1 MHPVPGLAGIR
12 ARLFLSLAFF
22 ATVLTLV
29 LSVWIE
35 RVARRELEAELTSK
49 LYAVGGIA
57 VFELKPS
64 VIPGLLAF
72 TSAQKGF
79 RTYRDAVR
87 DLNQLRELTGVS
99 RIFLAD
105 REGRSYVDTDE
116 RVAIGTPL
124 PRLRSDRA
132 AVLEVMEGNPAAAPL
147 FTDSQGQIRKAGYV
161 PVEGS
166 DGSVIALVGVE
177 ADAQF
182 LGAVRALRARILGIG
197 LVGIALSLALAAVL
211 ARGLTQ
217 PLDRLVGWAEQL
229 GAGNLSVRV
238 PVSGRDEIG
247 FLGET
252 LEQMR
257 ERLESRDREL
267 RAMVAGVAHEIRN
280 PLGGMRLY
288 TELIARD
295 PSLPESQQVRLR
307 KVLRELD
314 QLGRI
319 VDEFLLFARPAHPE
333 PETISLRETVNDLIA
348 WIGPEAAE
356 AQVVIE
362 SSGDE
367 GTAVLFDRTH
377 FQQVLRNLID
387 NAVQAAAESSDPA
400 IASPDPA
407 TASLDPTQ
415 GGRVRLSWSRRGD
428 RVELSVLD
436 NGPGISRD
444 VRERI
449 FEPFFTTKA
458 MGAGLGLPIVQRLA
472 LLNHAELDVLDADGG
487 GSCFRLRM
495 AEGRKS

>member
-1 MHPVPGLAGIR
+1 MPDLATKTRPVSWLSGIR
-12 ARLFLSLAFF
+12 TRLFLSLALF

-29 LSVWIE
+29 LSFSID

-57 VFELKPS
+57 VFELKPT

-87 DLNQLRELTGVS
+87 DLTQLRDLTGVS

-105 REGRSYVDTDE
+105 PEGRSYVDTDE
-116 RVAIGTPL
+116 RVGIGTPL

-132 AVLEVMEGNPAAAPL
+132 AVQVVMDGNPAAAPL

-161 PVEGS
+161 PVQSG
-166 DGSVIALVGVE
+166 DGTVIALVGVE

-197 LVGIALSLALAAVL
+197 LAGIVFSLALAAIL

-217 PLDRLVGWAEQL
+217 PLDRLVDWARQL
-229 GAGNLSVRV
+229 GAGNLAVRV

-257 ERLESRDREL
+257 EHLESRDREL

-295 PSLPESQQVRLR
+295 KNLAESQRDRLA
-307 KVLRELD
+307 KVLGELD

-319 VDEFLLFARPAHPE
+319 VDEFLLYARPAHPQPE
-333 PETISLRETVNDLIA
+333 AMLLSETIGELLA
-348 WIGPEAAE
+348 WVEPEAAE
-356 AQVVIE
+356 AKVTIE
-362 SSGDE
+362 SAGNE
-367 GTAVLFDRTH
+367 NVTVLFDRTH
-377 FQQVLRNLID
+377 FQQVLRNLIG
-387 NAVQAAAESSDPA
+387 NAVQAAAESEGESSD
-400 IASPDPA
+400 
-407 TASLDPTQ
+407 LDSAQ
-415 GGRVRLSWSRRGD
+415 AGQVRLSWTERGD
-428 RVELSVLD
+428 RIELSIFD
-436 NGPGISRD
+436 SGPGIPPD
-444 VRERI
+444 LRERI
-449 FEPFFTTKA
+449 FEPFYTTKA
-458 MGAGLGLPIVQRLA
+458 TGAGLGLPIVQRLA

-487 GSCFRLRM
+487 GTCFRLRIP
-495 AEGRKS
+495 EGRKT